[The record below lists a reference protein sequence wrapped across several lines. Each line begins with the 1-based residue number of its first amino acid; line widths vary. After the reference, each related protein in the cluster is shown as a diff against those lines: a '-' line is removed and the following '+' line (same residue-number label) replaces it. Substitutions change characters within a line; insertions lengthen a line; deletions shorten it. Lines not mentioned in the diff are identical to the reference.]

1 MTSFIDKFHMIFD
14 DGTHIGIGVTDGDR
28 HDTASPFFVQLPA
41 NFFHFPFLGSK
52 FFSVMLAQK
61 VLHFAVLA
69 AAFDGRQMVKPF
81 IPFSI
86 NRLLFFRQQ
95 GLELTTHSGRID
107 HLILG
112 TSRMDAH
119 ALDGDSCRSRVEVF
133 IFQFTQG
140 SAVNS
145 ISNLGTKFFKI
156 EELRTFPDFLIRRK
170 TNADL
175 SVFRSIRT
183 KQTLRKGHDFSHT
196 GFIISPQKCR
206 SICHNEPFS
215 LDFIETG
222 KSAWRHDNILFLVK
236 DDIAPLIIYK
246 GRMDWPATYSIAR
259 IKMADEANG
268 RTLITGRGDGPHDIA
283 IFILDYIRKTHGFHF
298 FRDLGS

>member
-1 MTSFIDKFHMIFD
+1 METVTTPLPHFSFSF
-14 DGTHIGIGVTDGDR
+14 
-28 HDTASPFFVQLPA
+28 LPISSTFLFWAA
-41 NFFHFPFLGSK
+41 N

-145 ISNLGTKFFKI
+145 ISNLGPNFSRSKNFVPSPTSSSGVKPMRI
-156 EELRTFPDFLIRRK
+156 FPCLGASGRSRRSARVMISA
-170 TNADL
+170 TPAL
-175 SVFRSIRT
+175 S
-183 KQTLRKGHDFSHT
+183 
-196 GFIISPQKCR
+196 
-206 SICHNEPFS
+206 
-215 LDFIETG
+215 
-222 KSAWRHDNILFLVK
+222 SAPKNV
-236 DDIAPLIIYK
+236 
-246 GRMDWPATYSIAR
+246 S
-259 IKMADEANG
+259 
-268 RTLITGRGDGPHDIA
+268 
-283 IFILDYIRKTHGFHF
+283 FH
-298 FRDLGS
+298 LSQ